1 NKLFVSLISANN
13 CLNAITGE
21 TVQFNCSLN
30 VKESLEAE
38 DISVEWTTGEG
49 HIVHAFVKGKDDLSD
64 SQFKGRS
71 QLFTSELSCG
81 NFSLILSNV
90 SVTDKGEFNCHYHHS
105 SIGDNSSKLLSKHCL
120 LVVVAGLNNSEV
132 KFICT
137 SDGGYPEPKVHWAVN
152 KVPVVDSSRVNTAL
166 SKDSRGRYSVT
177 SVLTA
182 NVTVNESVTCTIEN
196 EKLGDNKTWAE
207 PESKFPLYLSTSRTK
222 LERSNSQSR
231 TVPEII
237 KKSHIKVGVK
247 RRLLIRVQ
255 TKNIGTQW
263 EKSTKCQL

>member
-1 NKLFVSLISANN
+1 
-13 CLNAITGE
+13 
-21 TVQFNCSLN
+21 

-105 SIGDNSSKLLSKHCL
+105 SIGDNNLLSI
-120 LVVVAGLNNSEV
+120 VVTHFSNSVRNRTPSGLNNSEV

-196 EKLGDNKTWAE
+196 EKLGDNKTW
-207 PESKFPLYLSTSRTK
+207 PS
-222 LERSNSQSR
+222 
-231 TVPEII
+231 
-237 KKSHIKVGVK
+237 VK
-247 RRLLIRVQ
+247 R
-255 TKNIGTQW
+255 QW
-263 EKSTKCQL
+263 EKHRGKYKNFSEYQVEAKEKHFICWFKQWYNQQKEVDQVTECRRNSKDQIHKVAQCPK